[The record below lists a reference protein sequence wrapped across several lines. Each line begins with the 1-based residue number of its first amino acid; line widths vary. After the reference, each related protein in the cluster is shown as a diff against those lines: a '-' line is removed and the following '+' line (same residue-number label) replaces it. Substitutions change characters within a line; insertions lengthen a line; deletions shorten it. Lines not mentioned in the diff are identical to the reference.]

1 MCTPD
6 NLEQPLCL
14 IRGECYYS
22 VIQILLGSAI
32 LIPSISPQ
40 SHFSDRIFSK
50 YIHSATHN
58 LLSFS
63 FWSHVTYSK
72 SQEFCSSSDLCQ
84 QTQLTAAAVL
94 YYFFIYSNHLR
105 ITRAH
110 EISGIKQD
118 GIWWPFATQADTH
131 LGRSVNVSHEELD
144 ELGSEAVVVGS
155 THCLD
160 GQLYG
165 LTILWVAAQEMLHCL
180 KEQDGAV
187 AGMHTHTHTHIRTH
201 THIYTHAQC
210 TCTPTHIHAHRDVRA
225 HTHTQVYVHTHTH
238 AHTHRCMHAHTH
250 TCTHTQT
257 QKLHCTCICHLPTPV
272 YTYAHSKSRLFSG
285 NYCINV
291 FNYNH
296 PPPPHPT
303 F

>member
-32 LIPSISPQ
+32 LIPSTSPQ

-201 THIYTHAQC
+201 THTYTH
-210 TCTPTHIHAHRDVRA
+210 THNVRA
-225 HTHTQVYVHTHTH
+225 HPHTYMHTEMYVHTHTH
-238 AHTHRCMHAHTH
+238 RC
-250 TCTHTQT
+250 TCTHTHT
-257 QKLHCTCICHLPTPV
+257 HTHIDACTHTHTHVHTHKPKNYTAHAYVIYLHLFTHMPTV
-272 YTYAHSKSRLFSG
+272 SLGCSVGTT
-285 NYCINV
+285 V
-291 FNYNH
+291 
-296 PPPPHPT
+296 
-303 F
+303 